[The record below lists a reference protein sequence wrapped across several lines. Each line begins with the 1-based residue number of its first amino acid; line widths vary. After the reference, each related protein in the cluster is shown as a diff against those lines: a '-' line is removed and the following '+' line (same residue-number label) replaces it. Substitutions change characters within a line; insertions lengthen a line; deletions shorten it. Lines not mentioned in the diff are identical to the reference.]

1 MLKVSGVDMEIKSR
15 CNLISITLVAG
26 FYTSKTVHVHLLAM
40 LTAQILLQLDP
51 LMTRMH
57 EDELLHWFY
66 MNVIETFSK
75 YLLQINFAI
84 SISMAQ
90 VLPVCIV
97 GV

>member
-1 MLKVSGVDMEIKSR
+1 MEIKSR

-66 MNVIETFSK
+66 MNVIETSSK

-90 VLPVCIV
+90 VLSVCIV